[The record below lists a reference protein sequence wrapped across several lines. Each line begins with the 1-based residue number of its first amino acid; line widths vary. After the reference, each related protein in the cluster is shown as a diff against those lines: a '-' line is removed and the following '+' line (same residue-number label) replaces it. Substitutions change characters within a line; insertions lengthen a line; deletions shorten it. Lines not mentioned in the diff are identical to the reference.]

1 MTPALLHT
9 FGSRA
14 WQLSL
19 ALVTVAVLL
28 CYRYVDLPVAEFF
41 QSYRGTLFYRVTN
54 ILTRLGDGHWYL
66 VPPLLLYLFYRK
78 RSAIVAR
85 ASLFLFATTAA
96 SGILVNLLKILFGRF
111 RPKLYFSEGLYGFD
125 WFRTGHAYNS
135 FPSGHSTTVIGA
147 WLAFALIAPKYR
159 LLFLSVGALL
169 ALTRAAVTAHY
180 MSDILAGGFLGATVT
195 LVCYK
200 MMYDTPTQGAAS

>member
-85 ASLFLFATTAA
+85 ASLFL
-96 SGILVNLLKILFGRF
+96 
-111 RPKLYFSEGLYGFD
+111 
-125 WFRTGHAYNS
+125 
-135 FPSGHSTTVIGA
+135 
-147 WLAFALIAPKYR
+147 
-159 LLFLSVGALL
+159 
-169 ALTRAAVTAHY
+169 
-180 MSDILAGGFLGATVT
+180 
-195 LVCYK
+195 C
-200 MMYDTPTQGAAS
+200 